1 MIQAFPDEYHLQT
14 LDSLLEVTTILLP
27 QVDVVSIYINLIER
41 LSLFAAN
48 SEDNVEELLE
58 SRNVFHL
65 IRKYI
70 DKVLSNSASI
80 ADGGP
85 GYQIRKLLEL
95 LVAFIRFSIKSFP
108 TKTEYINLIL
118 QSSVDVVRT
127 RSTTEVD
134 NQECLKLL
142 QRMLTIPLDTLS
154 LAILTLSQYP

>member
-1 MIQAFPDEYHLQT
+1 M
-14 LDSLLEVTTILLP
+14 
-27 QVDVVSIYINLIER
+27 
-41 LSLFAAN
+41 
-48 SEDNVEELLE
+48 
-58 SRNVFHL
+58 FHL

-70 DKVLSNSASI
+70 EKVLGNTATI

-127 RSTTEVD
+127 RSTT
-134 NQECLKLL
+134 
-142 QRMLTIPLDTLS
+142 
-154 LAILTLSQYP
+154 